1 MFLVEQAQVPASVL
15 PIEEFRAHL
24 RLGTGFSDD
33 TVQDQLLERTLRA
46 ATAQIENLCGKA
58 VFRRTFVYTLNAW
71 RDLSRQV
78 LPRAPVTTLTEL
90 AIINLDGKRNA
101 VSPTSYVLEADFHR
115 PALAARG
122 FVLPQIPIGGRAEIA
137 FEAGYGASWSAIPPD
152 LSVAVLS
159 LAAALYE
166 DRSANGR
173 VPPGVASMLGPYRPN
188 RLLGGF

>member
-33 TVQDQLLERTLRA
+33 TVQDRLLEQTLRA
-46 ATAQIENLCGKA
+46 ATAQVETLCGKA

-71 RDLSRQV
+71 RDLSRQI
-78 LPRAPVTTLTEL
+78 LPRAPVTALREV
-90 AIINLDGKRNA
+90 AIIDLDGERR
-101 VSPTSYVLEADFHR
+101 VMSSETCVLEADLHR
-115 PALAARG
+115 PALVARG
-122 FVLPQIPIGGRAEIA
+122 FVLPQIPVGGRAEIV
-137 FEAGYGASWSAIPPD
+137 FEAGYGVTWSDVPPD
-152 LSVAVLS
+152 LSIAVLS

-166 DRSANGR
+166 DRSAGSR
-173 VPPGVASMLGPYRPN
+173 IPPGVASLLAPYRPN

>member
-46 ATAQIENLCGKA
+46 ATAQIETLCGKA

-78 LPRAPVTTLTEL
+78 LPRAPVTALSEL
-90 AIINLDGKRNA
+90 SIVDLDGVRNVVPA
-101 VSPTSYVLEADFHR
+101 EAYALQVDLHR
-115 PALAARG
+115 PALVARG
-122 FVLPQIPIGGRAEIA
+122 FVLPQIPIGGRAEIV
-137 FEAGYGASWSAIPPD
+137 FEAGYGVSWIEVPPD

-159 LAAALYE
+159 LAAALFE
-166 DRSANGR
+166 DRAAEGK
-173 VPPGVASMLGPYRPN
+173 VPPGVASMLAPYRAN